1 MSDENRQN
9 GDRQN
14 GDRLSEGRQD
24 EDRQDV
30 VRSHEDR
37 RTASAPPSAQ
47 RARRSLPDHP
57 VRIALLDLL
66 AEVGTVTST
75 QAAARLGHSSG
86 LCSFHLRQLA
96 RHGLIEEVPHKG
108 GRARPWRLRW
118 DSGHQPDEAA
128 PEQFDVLA
136 RGLEDESYQH
146 WLAHRDRAPAEW
158 QHDESFSA
166 VVHLT
171 PAETAELAASIRLLL
186 AGYRERD
193 QRPEERPAGTVAVAA
208 VTRLFPLLTERP
220 AP

>member
-1 MSDENRQN
+1 MSDENRQ
-9 GDRQN
+9 
-14 GDRLSEGRQD
+14 
-24 EDRQDV
+24 
-30 VRSHEDR
+30 
-37 RTASAPPSAQ
+37 TASAGPPSQ
-47 RARRSLPDHP
+47 RARQSLPDHP
-57 VRIALLDLL
+57 VRVALLDLL

-96 RHGLIEEVPHKG
+96 RHGLIEEAPHKG

-118 DSGHQPDEAA
+118 ESPQPSDQEA
-128 PEQFDVLA
+128 PEQFDALA

-146 WLAHRDRAPAEW
+146 WLAHRDQAPAEW

-171 PAETAELAASIRLLL
+171 PAEMTELAASVRLLL

-193 QRPEERPAGTVAVAA
+193 QRPAARPAGTMAVAA
-208 VTRLFPLLTERP
+208 VTRLFPLLTENPAQSPP
-220 AP
+220 APEGPRGGAGQR

>member
-1 MSDENRQN
+1 MSDEKRQ
-9 GDRQN
+9 
-14 GDRLSEGRQD
+14 
-24 EDRQDV
+24 
-30 VRSHEDR
+30 
-37 RTASAPPSAQ
+37 SAPVGPPSQ
-47 RARRSLPDHP
+47 RARQPLPDHP
-57 VRIALLDLL
+57 VRVALLDLL

-96 RHGLIEEVPHKG
+96 RHGLIEEAPHEG

-118 DSGHQPDEAA
+118 ESSRASGQEA
-128 PEQFDVLA
+128 PERFDTLA

-146 WLAHRDRAPAEW
+146 WLAHRDQAPAEW

-171 PAETAELAASIRLLL
+171 PGEMTELAAAIRLLL

-193 QRPEERPAGTVAVAA
+193 QRPATRPAGTVAVAA

-220 AP
+220 